1 MKILLSKVYWL
12 FWGCT
17 IYYLFTA
24 LMYKDAIMDIN
35 IHDTYIIIN
44 YFDML
49 LLMAISYGL
58 VGWLYWMFLK
68 VNFKLI
74 KGLTILYI
82 LITLV
87 VLCLS
92 VLGDKLLAELDN
104 NHDYNLISLIIIIAL
119 FLTSKIVFAINTI
132 FGLLKKS
139 FC

>member
-1 MKILLSKVYWL
+1 
-12 FWGCT
+12 
-17 IYYLFTA
+17 
-24 LMYKDAIMDIN
+24 
-35 IHDTYIIIN
+35 
-44 YFDML
+44 ML